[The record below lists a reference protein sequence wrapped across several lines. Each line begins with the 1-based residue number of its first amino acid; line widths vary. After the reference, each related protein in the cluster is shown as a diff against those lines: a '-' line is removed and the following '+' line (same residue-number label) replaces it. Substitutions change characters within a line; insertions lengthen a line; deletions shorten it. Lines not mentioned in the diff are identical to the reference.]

1 MDISEY
7 TAKLQNDL
15 ATAAEL
21 GDDHTRRIAASLSA
35 AIESSV
41 RLVLLAAATELA
53 KEIGAK
59 LGDREVKVNLDGSE
73 LLVDV
78 VRPPNST
85 GGEGANEKADDEKK
99 DSTYSFDDVSGDIS
113 RVTLRMMEQIK
124 ARAEEAANQNGVSL
138 NSWVSQ
144 AVQGA
149 LRDQMRKNGMD

>member
-35 AIESSV
+35 AIEPSV

-59 LGDREVKVNLDGSE
+59 LGDREVTVNLEGSE
-73 LLVDV
+73 LLGDV
-78 VRPPNST
+78 VRPPTST

-99 DSTYSFDDVSGDIS
+99 DSTYSFDDVSGDI
-113 RVTLRMMEQIK
+113 
-124 ARAEEAANQNGVSL
+124 AG
-138 NSWVSQ
+138 
-144 AVQGA
+144 
-149 LRDQMRKNGMD
+149 